1 MLVTFPKKSL
11 YLFVNVKFQVG
22 FKFIKFNYSN
32 NLKYF
37 EYILLDS
44 CFVAMPLSGSMPL
57 MLNNYTVSRLGR
69 KLSVDDQK
77 VLVALPRDF
86 IPERTWA
93 EVLQKEDTEL
103 MVLEMREEIV
113 EEAINIAYGRYME
126 RQTAPFTVHCAAQAW
141 LQLIDWHFYKHDPGE
156 DPSAYPPCFIPKRV
170 ESWTP
175 DEMPLPSPKDAWGRE
190 NLNVIEE
197 VVEETLRKW
206 PSSQSVDLPV
216 VEPIPQECWFPGKVM
231 LPGYMDDESYDFDS
245 ITFDESVSSDLG
257 TESELLQ
264 KVTNYTPGETSVK
277 ESTTMMTFGSQKGT
291 TTDTTEVL
299 SSLHGGGDSA
309 TQHSK
314 IRAPS
319 TKSKIFNRSSMLGR
333 SKNSLPPLQSDSRS
347 RASVISDCRLR
358 SLRLDTQY
366 EISSEKIDSAPKV
379 NIKRK

>member
-1 MLVTFPKKSL
+1 
-11 YLFVNVKFQVG
+11 
-22 FKFIKFNYSN
+22 
-32 NLKYF
+32 
-37 EYILLDS
+37 
-44 CFVAMPLSGSMPL
+44 MPLSRSMPL
-57 MLNNYTVSRLGR
+57 ILNNYTVSRLGR

-77 VLVALPRDF
+77 VLVALPRDI

-113 EEAINIAYGRYME
+113 EEAIKIGYGRYME
-126 RQTAPFTVHCAAQAW
+126 RQTAPFTAHCAAQAW
-141 LQLIDWHFYKHDPGE
+141 LKLIDWHFYKHDPGE

-175 DEMPLPSPKDAWGRE
+175 DVMPLPSPKDAWGRM
-190 NLNVIEE
+190 NLNVVEE

-216 VEPIPQECWFPGKVM
+216 VDEIPPECRFPGKVM
-231 LPGYMDDESYDFDS
+231 LPGYMDDESYDYDS
-245 ITFDESVSSDLG
+245 ITFDESVSSDMA
-257 TESELLQ
+257 TDSELLQ
-264 KVTNYTPGETSVK
+264 KVTNYTPAETSNK
-277 ESTTMMTFGSQKGT
+277 ESMTITTFGSQKGT
-291 TTDTTEVL
+291 TTETTEAL

-309 TQHSK
+309 THHK
-314 IRAPS
+314 IRS
-319 TKSKIFNRSSMLGR
+319 HSNKSKILTRSSMLGR

-347 RASVISDCRLR
+347 KASVISDCRLR

-379 NIKRK
+379 NVKKK